1 MILERESSTGAIC
14 KASQQGSLE
23 LSTTLGKEGAG
34 VENTY
39 MFVHPQQQ
47 HMAMALGR
55 RMGNSRKWKWV
66 KRGEFSSL
74 AA

>member
-1 MILERESSTGAIC
+1 MYLYRVLTRKSVAKQSPGEGGDDVGNIYDVS
-14 KASQQGSLE
+14 ASATAAHGSGF
-23 LSTTLGKEGAG
+23 GK
-34 VENTY
+34 
-39 MFVHPQQQ
+39 
-47 HMAMALGR
+47 